1 MKTALMVIDMQND
14 YLWARRKPVFAYDT
28 QKLTEAVNGL
38 IHRYEDVFYI
48 RHIIQNLP
56 TNRLLFGYSLARTEG
71 ALLFSGLDVVSDR
84 IFDKYFGDAL
94 TNRALLKTIREEG
107 FDRLHLCGLDEC
119 GCVTATALGAAKRGI
134 VAEIV
139 RSGTATVLPQRK
151 VARAHE
157 RLRRAGIRFI

>member
-48 RHIIQNLP
+48 RHIILNLP

-134 VAEIV
+134 TAEIV